1 MEQQKTHWKSLV
13 SNDYIGS
20 YTLMGTGKPV
30 DLTVKILSVGRQIVK
45 GEGGKADECTV
56 ATLEGHKPFII
67 NRTNAKTITKLYDS
81 PYTEDWAGKRITLYV
96 AKVKVAGDVVDAL
109 RIRSTVPP
117 APQLPELTPNH
128 EKWNSAKQAIADG
141 KTTIEAIRKAFTLTA
156 ANEALILA
164 K

>member
-1 MEQQKTHWKSLV
+1 MEQTQQKTHWKSLV

-20 YTLMGTGKPV
+20 YTLMSTGKPV
-30 DLTVKILSVGRQIVK
+30 DLTVKIISVGRQIVK

-56 ATLEGHKPFII
+56 AQLEGYKPFII
-67 NRTNAKTITKLYDS
+67 NRTNAKTISKLYDS

-109 RIRSTVPP
+109 RIRATV
-117 APQLPELTPNH
+117 PQLPELTPTH
-128 EKWNSAKQAIADG
+128 EKWNGAKQAITAG
-141 KTTIEAIRKAFTLTA
+141 TTTIDAIRKAFTLTA
-156 ANEALILA
+156 ANEALLTA